1 MTNLSECSSLR
12 ESLPM
17 LLTESLDPAR
27 RELTHQH
34 IEACDEC
41 SAEWAAYREAWRVMD
56 DLPEVPVPARAKARF
71 LEAAGVAARIP
82 DNVVPFRKRPAF
94 KWVAQ
99 AAAVAVLVGGG
110 YFAGVKK
117 PVQVASAPARIND
130 VQLVGAQQQQYAP
143 LAIAETRVL
152 NADAIAPEIQ
162 GRPELTNVRFV
173 DSDASDNNIGVEFD
187 ITSRW
192 TVTGNPRDRSMVR
205 LLSYMLEN
213 EEVMTPRSATID
225 WVRRTY
231 SDPANADPEIAN
243 ALAKVLRSDGNEGV
257 RLRAVETLTGL
268 PPAVATQT
276 RDALIDA
283 LKSDPNPAVRL
294 KAVEA
299 LANMAQS
306 GVQLD
311 AGMVDTLR
319 QKASQDDENLYVR
332 VKAAEALSNIKPVH

>member
-1 MTNLSECSSLR
+1 MSECGVLR
-12 ESLPM
+12 ESIPL
-17 LLTESLDPAR
+17 LLTESLDPVQ

-34 IEACDEC
+34 IEGCDAC
-41 SAEWAAYREAWRVMD
+41 SREWTAYRETWRVMD
-56 DLPEVPVPARAKARF
+56 DLPVVAVPARAKARF
-71 LEAAGVAARIP
+71 LEAVGQPVEITAPVR

-110 YFAGVKK
+110 YFAGAKK
-117 PVQVASAPARIND
+117 PVELAQTPARIEN
-130 VQLVGAQQQQYAP
+130 VTPVSAP
-143 LAIAETRVL
+143 LSIAETRVVD
-152 NADAIAPEIQ
+152 ASAIAPDIV
-162 GRPELTNVRFV
+162 GRPDITNVRFV
-173 DSDASDNNIGVEFD
+173 DADVSDNQIGVEFD
-187 ITSRW
+187 IRSRW
-192 TVTGNPRDRSMVR
+192 TVKGNPRDKSMVR

-213 EEVMTPRSATID
+213 EESMTPRSTTID

-276 RDALIDA
+276 RDALIEA
-283 LKSDPNPAVRL
+283 LKSDPNPAVRI

-299 LANMAQS
+299 LAKMTES

-332 VKAAEALSNIKPVH
+332 VKAAEALSSIKPAHH